1 MKTQIL
7 SAFFVMN
14 LLLSAGFAPL
24 VIPAFQG
31 EAYAQAKAPSY
42 IKGGDNIENRI
53 VAKGKTGTE
62 LLSIFAVMV
71 GTAALIA
78 GGIKL
83 GMNNK
88 QGGKELI
95 IGGASC
101 LLIVAMTYGIA
112 NLLIK

>member
-7 SAFFVMN
+7 SVFV
-14 LLLSAGFAPL
+14 LILSAVAMPL

-31 EAYAQAKAPSY
+31 DAYAQAKAPAY
-42 IKGGDNIENRI
+42 IKGGDNVEHRI
-53 VAKGKTGTE
+53 VSKGKTATE
-62 LLSIFAVMV
+62 LLSVVAVMI

-78 GGIKL
+78 GAIKL

-112 NLLIK
+112 TLLIK